1 MDSGNNDRPVAKR
14 LVLAVVQATD
24 AEAAIDAL
32 TALRIGVTRMHTS
45 GGFLRQGNVT
55 LLIGVENA
63 RMAEVLEA
71 LRRTCRHRME
81 YVAVPLEGGN
91 MPFAF
96 PMEVEVGGAT
106 VFVLPVERYEEI
118 D

>member
-1 MDSGNNDRPVAKR
+1 MDKLTDGHTIQ
-14 LVLAVVQATD
+14 LVLAVVQASD
-24 AEAAIDAL
+24 SEAAIDAL
-32 TALRIGVTRMHTS
+32 TALGVGVTQVHSS

-55 LLIGVENA
+55 LLSGVDA
-63 RMAEVLEA
+63 GRMTGVLAA
-71 LRRTCRHRME
+71 LRRTCHHRLE

-106 VFVLPVERYEEI
+106 VFVFPVERYEEI
-118 D
+118 

>member
-1 MDSGNNDRPVAKR
+1 MDKLTEGRAIL

-24 AEAAIDAL
+24 AEAATDAL
-32 TALRIGVTRMHTS
+32 TALGVGVTQVHSS

-55 LLIGVENA
+55 LLSGVDSTRLNQ
-63 RMAEVLEA
+63 VLVT
-71 LRRTCRHRME
+71 LRRTCHHRLE

-106 VFVLPVERYEEI
+106 VFVFPVERYEEI
-118 D
+118 

>member
-1 MDSGNNDRPVAKR
+1 MIRGSPPPSS
-14 LVLAVVQATD
+14 
-24 AEAAIDAL
+24 L
-32 TALRIGVTRMHTS
+32 T
-45 GGFLRQGNVT
+45 
-55 LLIGVENA
+55 
-63 RMAEVLEA
+63 EVLET

-106 VFVLPVERYEEI
+106 VFVFPVERYEEI
-118 D
+118 

>member
-1 MDSGNNDRPVAKR
+1 LETPAEDRIVQ
-14 LVLAVVQATD
+14 LLLAVVQATD
-24 AEAAIDAL
+24 ADAAIDAL
-32 TALRIGVTRMHTS
+32 TALGTGVTQVHSS

-55 LLIGVENA
+55 LLCGVEA
-63 RMAEVLEA
+63 GQLTQVMAA
-71 LRRTCRHRME
+71 LRRTCHHRLE

-106 VFVLPVERYEEI
+106 VFVFPVERYEEI
-118 D
+118 